1 MAQYKYT
8 DSTARVY
15 VLEGGNVHAEP
26 GEIYELDADPADG
39 RWEAVNG
46 PVRAPEASVS
56 VHESDP
62 ETTTTKGA

>member
-1 MAQYKYT
+1 MASFKYT
-8 DSTARVY
+8 DSVERTY
-15 VLEGGNVHAEP
+15 VFESGNVHAKP
-26 GEIYELDADPADG
+26 GEVYELDADPGDG

-46 PVRAPEASVS
+46 SVKAPEASVS